1 MTICSTSSH
10 WLGAEA
16 GAVNIMPKGIQ
27 LVVRRARLK
36 QTYLTAASAM
46 LWFLR
51 ILTENARKTALSI
64 CPSSIKLRV
73 VSIIIIIWE

>member
-16 GAVNIMPKGIQ
+16 GAVNIMPKGTQ

-36 QTYLTAASAM
+36 RTYLTTASAM
-46 LWFLR
+46 LISPYFDR
-51 ILTENARKTALSI
+51 KCQENCSKHL
-64 CPSSIKLRV
+64 P
-73 VSIIIIIWE
+73 

>member
-16 GAVNIMPKGIQ
+16 GAVNIMPKGTQ

-36 QTYLTAASAM
+36 RTYLTAASAM
-46 LWFLR
+46 L
-51 ILTENARKTALSI
+51 
-64 CPSSIKLRV
+64 
-73 VSIIIIIWE
+73 